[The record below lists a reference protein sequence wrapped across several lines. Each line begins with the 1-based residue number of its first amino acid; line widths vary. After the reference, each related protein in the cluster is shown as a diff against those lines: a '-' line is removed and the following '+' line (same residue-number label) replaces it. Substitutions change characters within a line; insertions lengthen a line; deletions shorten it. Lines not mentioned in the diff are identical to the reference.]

1 MEFSWFHHLIPA
13 LQKYPDHF
21 LTAGF
26 CTLLIAAMSLVA
38 KVAAG
43 TPEEALIP
51 DSKLTLRSFF
61 EVVVESLNGLVDSV
75 MGHDG
80 EIYVGIIASMFIYI
94 FMNNVFGLIPG
105 ISPATENLNTTLA
118 VGVFSFLLYNA
129 EGLKAHGVGYIKH
142 FIGPLPWLIPLMFPI
157 EIVSNLV
164 RPLSLGLRLFG
175 NMTGDHTVLSIFLN
189 LVPIGV
195 PIIFY
200 GLGLFVCFVQAFVF
214 SLLSMVYLSMATAH
228 DH

>member
-1 MEFSWFHHLIPA
+1 MHFSWFHTIPG
-13 LQKYPDHF
+13 LEKYADHVM
-21 LTAGF
+21 TAAF
-26 CTLLIAAMSLVA
+26 CTFLIAVMSIVA
-38 KVAAG
+38 KSVAG
-43 TPEEALIP
+43 TPEQALIP
-51 DSKLTLRSFF
+51 DSRLTLRSFF
-61 EVVVESLNGLVDSV
+61 EVVVESLDGFVDSV
-75 MGHDG
+75 IHGGD
-80 EIYVGIIASMFIYI
+80 IYVGIVATMFIYI
-94 FMNNVFGLIPG
+94 FINNVFGLFPG

-118 VGVFSFLLYNA
+118 VGIFSFLLYNA
-129 EGLKAHGVGYIKH
+129 EGLKEHGFGYLKH
-142 FIGPLPWLIPLMFPI
+142 FLGPLPWLIPLILPI
-157 EIVSNLV
+157 EIVSHLV